1 MLRWTNLSSAS
12 GKEGLEILINTF
24 LPTLFLRSEER
35 VDEQSDVG
43 GESPARVY
51 YASPNK
57 KFKILVVCY

>member
-24 LPTLFLRSEER
+24 LPTSFRKRRR

-43 GESPARVY
+43 GESPAHVY
-51 YASPNK
+51 YYITQQ